1 MLVESLQWCD
11 RSYLAR
17 NGNALE
23 QKWLWDFNAYS
34 YESLALLPN
43 PIPCV
48 SLWAKQTRAPMR
60 QNTQGCICWHPASWK
75 LRAQRAGS
83 DDVWWPLRFAIEE
96 WPQPW
101 PFSTWDW
108 RPASSRVFEHGWTH
122 LLLWS
127 LCRLTD
133 LVILFCFVLAQHWRL
148 FLFCPCV
155 SRGRVSNWIFFFFF
169 LEGWGLTLFCSPPFK
184 PPSPVS
190 SLFVSI
196 HAYCGPNPS

>member
-83 DDVWWPLRFAIEE
+83 DDVWWPFKICNRRVTTAMAIFYLRLKACKQQGF
-96 WPQPW
+96 W
-101 PFSTWDW
+101 TWLDPSVTLVTMPPD
-108 RPASSRVFEHGWTH
+108 RPCYFV
-122 LLLWS
+122 
-127 LCRLTD
+127 
-133 LVILFCFVLAQHWRL
+133 LFCFGTA
-148 FLFCPCV
+148 
-155 SRGRVSNWIFFFFF
+155 
-169 LEGWGLTLFCSPPFK
+169 LTTVFILPMC
-184 PPSPVS
+184 
-190 SLFVSI
+190 L
-196 HAYCGPNPS
+196 